1 MVDGDVDKE
10 ANFSVLTGTR
20 MPAILTETFFMD
32 NEDECKRYLMTPL
45 GRQTIARAHF
55 KAVMDIEQN
64 GIGRV

>member
-10 ANFSVLTGTR
+10 ENFTVLSHTH
-20 MPAILTETFFMD
+20 MPAILTESFFMD

-64 GIGRV
+64 GIRSI